1 MVSFLTTHI
10 LNKISEE
17 TIRILNKTGS
27 NASFIFFDAPIR
39 DGKYLI
45 DRVNKISPFE
55 YDKVLPISWY
65 RLNNLTILKIYN
77 KLKNKEIK

>member
-1 MVSFLTTHI
+1 MVSFLTAHI

-17 TIRILNKTGS
+17 TKKILNETGS
-27 NASFIFFDAPIR
+27 KASFIFFDTPIR
-39 DGKYLI
+39 DGRYLI

-65 RLNNLTILKIYN
+65 VLTNLTILEIYN
-77 KLKNKEIK
+77 KLKNREVK

>member
-1 MVSFLTTHI
+1 MINFLTAHI
-10 LNKISEE
+10 LNKISEKTIKIMNE
-17 TIRILNKTGS
+17 TGITG
-27 NASFIFFDAPIR
+27 FIFFDKPIR
-39 DGKYLI
+39 DGRYLI

-65 RLNNLTILKIYN
+65 VLSNLTIMEIYN

>member
-1 MVSFLTTHI
+1 MVSFLTAHI

-17 TIRILNKTGS
+17 TKKILNETGS
-27 NASFIFFDAPIR
+27 KTSFIFFDTPIR
-39 DGKYLI
+39 DGRYLI

-65 RLNNLTILKIYN
+65 VLSNLTIMEIYN